1 MSWENIESRDLLNV
15 PYNQNLQNS
24 ATYLLSQPVGGDG
37 GDGSLSEN
45 NPQFNPDSFQ
55 LDDSYSRL
63 AGCGSSG
70 TNANTVSSLWNRNG
84 FSRTGTSL
92 LDCFLA
98 CHRSLKQYIARRK
111 VCVEGGNVQHVIW
124 LWVDC
129 IGTNNKC
136 FSSVICSSI
145 LWFCVQLFI

>member
-24 ATYLLSQPVGGDG
+24 VSYLKVDGD
-37 GDGSLSEN
+37 SLSES

-63 AGCGSSG
+63 PGCGSSG
-70 TNANTVSSLWNRNG
+70 TNANTVSSLWKRNG

-98 CHRSLKQYIARRK
+98 CHRSIKQYIARRK
-111 VCVEGGNVQHVIW
+111 V
-124 LWVDC
+124 
-129 IGTNNKC
+129 
-136 FSSVICSSI
+136 SS
-145 LWFCVQLFI
+145 LFRV